1 MGVMQNLIYI
11 TIKLLH
17 FAKKHIH
24 HPIFKGW
31 SPASNR
37 AYSIFLTSN
46 GLLCGFELS
55 ATCYAC
61 CSSDMILLIQRK
73 EREDVIEF

>member
-1 MGVMQNLIYI
+1 MGVVQNLIYI

-17 FAKKHIH
+17 FTTKHIH
-24 HPIFKGW
+24 HPIFKGR

-37 AYSIFLTSN
+37 AYSICLTSN
-46 GLLCGFELS
+46 GLMCGFELS
-55 ATCYAC
+55 ATCYA

-73 EREDVIEF
+73 ERGDVIEF